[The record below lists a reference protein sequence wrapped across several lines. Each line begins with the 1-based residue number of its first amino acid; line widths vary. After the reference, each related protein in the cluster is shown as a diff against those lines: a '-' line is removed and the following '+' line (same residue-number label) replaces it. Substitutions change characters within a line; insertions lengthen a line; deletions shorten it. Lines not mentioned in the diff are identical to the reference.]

1 MRTCSHIKSNGSK
14 CGSPALK
21 YHTHCYFH
29 YQWLNRRMN
38 RYHYDLDEGWTT
50 MTLPPLE
57 SKASILFAI
66 SEIQSSLLTGS
77 IDAKV
82 AKTLFYGIQLAIQL
96 KATEEDI
103 AAKDTPSTCLELDEE
118 LIKARFRHH
127 RPPQPVCDTCERATA
142 CSSDSDCHY
151 STEQIREL
159 ERIHEPERYGRQRAD
174 EKRNEEEWR
183 QHQERLAKQAEEEA
197 RKRAAKTAP
206 VPHATTSNDS
216 SRAQS
221 QTDRREGSAAST
233 TTSASNPDTTSSD
246 AQALNPC
253 HPGPSAAVSSA
264 AEGSF
269 VSPAPAM
276 PSTPST
282 TPASSTPNPHPEH
295 GARPS
300 VSSTP
305 ALTSTDPDR
314 KLFHSPAQ
322 FWRLENRA
330 LNEINILRSNS

>member
-221 QTDRREGSAAST
+221 QTAARDLLLPLPPRLLT
-233 TTSASNPDTTSSD
+233 RTP
-246 AQALNPC
+246 
-253 HPGPSAAVSSA
+253 HPQMPK
-264 AEGSF
+264 
-269 VSPAPAM
+269 
-276 PSTPST
+276 PSTHVILGRVRLYRAQPKDPLSPLHRQCPQLHPLRPLPPLPTLIPST
-282 TPASSTPNPHPEH
+282 
-295 GARPS
+295 ARD
-300 VSSTP
+300 
-305 ALTSTDPDR
+305 L
-314 KLFHSPAQ
+314 LFPQ
-322 FWRLENRA
+322 
-330 LNEINILRSNS
+330 LRH